1 MTAFATPLPIDAA
14 TPDLVDA
21 LARGAAAVLVA
32 PPGAGKTT
40 RVPLV
45 LANEPWAAGKR
56 ILVLEP
62 RRLAARAAAARMA
75 KTLGE
80 KVGDTV
86 GYRVR
91 FGAMVSKRTRIEVIT
106 EGIFTGLIQD
116 DPSLDGVAAV
126 LFDEFHERSLDADLG
141 LALARDAQQALR
153 EDLRLVVMS
162 ATIDGARIAAALGDA
177 PVIVSEGRAFE
188 VATRYLGRD
197 PAKPIEP
204 QVAEA
209 VLRALRAETGSI
221 LAFLPG
227 AAEIRRCET
236 MARERC
242 ADPAVD
248 VFALHGTLDFEAQ
261 DRAIASAPAG
271 RRKVVLATSIAETSL
286 TIEGVRVVID
296 SGLARV
302 PRYEP
307 DVGLTRLETVR
318 VSRAAADQRRGRAG
332 RVEPGVCYRLW
343 DEPQTA
349 ALEPYAQPEILA
361 ADLSSL
367 VLELAQWGV
376 TDPAQLIFLDPPPA
390 PALNEARTLLAALG
404 AVDGSGRITE
414 EGRLLNCL
422 PLPPRLARMVV
433 DASREGAGLLAAE
446 IAAVLTERGL
456 GGNDIDLR
464 RRIEALRRDRSP
476 RATEA
481 RRMAARWAG
490 MAEGSSPSRATSP
503 SPRLPSGRLR
513 PSEPAIGPARGG
525 TRWTGYGEGWGEGA
539 APHAEAASSD
549 SWRRP
554 LTRNLRGERA
564 NSDLS
569 PQAGRGKGAAVSDS
583 PAAHGGTDPPLGAI
597 LALAYPERIAKNRGA
612 ATGAF
617 LLANGRGA
625 YVDAASPLAR
635 EPFLAVAE
643 LVGSAAQSR
652 ITLATA
658 IGLPDIETRF
668 GSRIE
673 AAEEVACDPKTLTL
687 RGRRSRRLGGIVLS
701 EQPLPV
707 TPDEATAKLLA
718 AAIVQAGLERLPWT
732 KGLWQWRDRV
742 QFLRRAEG
750 AEWPDVSDAG
760 LAAAAE
766 TWLAP
771 LLADKTS
778 VAELSALQFEQA
790 LRDLL
795 PYNLRHRLET
805 EAPTH
810 FEAPSGSRIPIDYE
824 AEEGPKLAIRVQ
836 ELFGLSRHPAVAG
849 GRVPLLIELLSPA
862 HRPVQVTRD
871 LPQFWRGSY
880 AAVRSEMRG
889 RYPRHPWPEDPASAP
904 PTRRAKPRGG

>member
-1 MTAFATPLPIDAA
+1 MTVLAPLPIDAA
-14 TPDLVDA
+14 APDLVIA
-21 LARGAAAVLVA
+21 LARAATAVLVA

-40 RVPLV
+40 RVPLI

-62 RRLAARAAAARMA
+62 RRLAARAAAAQMA

-80 KVGDTV
+80 RVGDTV

-91 FGAMVSKRTRIEVIT
+91 FGTMVSKRTRIEVIT

-116 DPSLDGVAAV
+116 DPSLDGVGAV
-126 LFDEFHERSLDADLG
+126 LFDEFHERSLHAEIG

-153 EDLRLVVMS
+153 EDLRLLVMS
-162 ATIDGARIAAALGDA
+162 ATVDGARIAAALGDA
-177 PVIVSEGRAFE
+177 PVIVSEGRAFAVE
-188 VATRYLGRD
+188 TRYLGRD
-197 PAKPIEP
+197 PAKPIAP
-204 QVAEA
+204 QVADA
-209 VLRALRAETGSI
+209 VLRALRAERGSI

-227 AAEIRRCET
+227 VAGIRRCET
-236 MARERC
+236 MVRERC
-242 ADPAVD
+242 ADPALE
-248 VFALHGTLDFEAQ
+248 VFALHGALDLAAQ
-261 DRAIASAPAG
+261 DRAIAPPPSG

-296 SGLARV
+296 CGLARV

-318 VSRAAADQRRGRAG
+318 VSRASADQRRGRAG
-332 RVEPGVCYRLW
+332 RLEPGVCYRLW

-376 TDPAQLIFLDPPPA
+376 TDPAKLVYLDPPPA
-390 PALNEARTLLAALG
+390 PALGEARALLLALRAIDG
-404 AVDGSGRITE
+404 AGRITE
-414 EGRLLNCL
+414 QGKLLNRL

-433 DASREGAGLLAAE
+433 EAARQGVGALAAE

-464 RRIEALRRDRSP
+464 HRIEALRRDRSP

-481 RRMAARWAG
+481 RRMAMRWAE
-490 MAEGSSPSRATSP
+490 MAGSPHP
-503 SPRLPSGRLR
+503 PSGLR
-513 PSEPAIGPARGG
+513 PSSAACGEDRGEGASPRAQTASPDGRPPIGPAR
-525 TRWTGYGEGWGEGA
+525 EGRHLAPPARRTIGA
-539 APHAEAASSD
+539 AD
-549 SWRRP
+549 S
-554 LTRNLRGERA
+554 
-564 NSDLS
+564 
-569 PQAGRGKGAAVSDS
+569 S
-583 PAAHGGTDPPLGAI
+583 PAQGREPSLGAV

-625 YVDAASPLAR
+625 SVDPASPLAP

-643 LVGSAAQSR
+643 LIGSAAQSR

-658 IGLPDIETRF
+658 IDLADIESRF
-668 GSRIE
+668 PDWI
-673 AAEEVACDPKTLTL
+673 AATEEVNCDGKTLIL
-687 RGRRSRRLGGIVLS
+687 RARRSRRLGAIVLS

-707 TPDEATAKLLA
+707 TPDETTAKLFA
-718 AAIVQAGLERLPWT
+718 AAIVRAGLDRLPST
-732 KGLWQWRDRV
+732 PGLRQWRHRV
-742 QFLRRAEG
+742 QFLRRVEG
-750 AEWPDVSDAG
+750 AGWPDVSDAG

-766 TWLAP
+766 AWLAP
-771 LLADKTS
+771 LLTGKTS
-778 VAELSALQFEQA
+778 LAALTAAELERALHA
-790 LRDLL
+790 VL
-795 PYNLRHRLET
+795 PHNLRRRLEI
-805 EAPTH
+805 EAPAH
-810 FEAPSGSRIPIDYE
+810 FDAPSGSRVPIDYE
-824 AEEGPKLAIRVQ
+824 ADEGPKLAIRVQ
-836 ELFGLSRHPAVAG
+836 ELFGLSRHPAVAQ
-849 GRVPLLIELLSPA
+849 GRVPLMIELLSPA
-862 HRPVQVTRD
+862 HRLVQVTRD

-889 RYPRHPWPEDPASAP
+889 RYPRHPWPDDPLSAP
-904 PTRRAKPRGG
+904 PTRRAKPRGC